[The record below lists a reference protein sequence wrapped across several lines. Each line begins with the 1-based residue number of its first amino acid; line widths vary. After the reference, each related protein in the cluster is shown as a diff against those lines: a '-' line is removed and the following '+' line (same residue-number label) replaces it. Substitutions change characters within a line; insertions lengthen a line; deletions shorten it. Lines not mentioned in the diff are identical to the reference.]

1 MTRTADELPEVKVAP
16 LGKDVLQLRDGHD
29 AQDLEVQVVEVLAEL
44 VCLLKEGGFRQ
55 SVERSPLFLV
65 LSVAA
70 N

>member
-44 VCLLKEGGFRQ
+44 ACSFGR
-55 SVERSPLFLV
+55 SVIVEK
-65 LSVAA
+65 
-70 N
+70 